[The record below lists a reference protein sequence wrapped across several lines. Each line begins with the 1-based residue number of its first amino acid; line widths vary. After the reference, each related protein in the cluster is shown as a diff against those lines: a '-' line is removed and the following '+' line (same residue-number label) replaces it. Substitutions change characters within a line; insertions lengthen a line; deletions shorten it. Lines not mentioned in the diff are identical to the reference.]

1 VTKLVFLAIGL
12 VILVALGDLL
22 LLHLESMGW
31 INYRRRGL
39 SRSGAAFHTLKLHSI
54 FDPAAE
60 QIVEAKYSE
69 EKEQDESGDT
79 SMPEREDDS

>member
-1 VTKLVFLAIGL
+1 MTRLILWGL
-12 VILVALGDLL
+12 GLIALIAVVDQLL
-22 LLHLESMGW
+22 LSIEARGW

-39 SRSGAAFHTLKLHSI
+39 SRRGAAFHTLKLHSI

-69 EKEQDESGDT
+69 EKRQDESGDT
-79 SMPEREDDS
+79 SAPKKERDT